1 MMIVEFHYWEEI
13 IFLYLTVYTVVR
25 LCSTDPRLTR
35 LTYSPPPRTWRN
47 IHFLKKCKEGWA
59 SFLA

>member
-35 LTYSPPPRTWRN
+35 LTYSPRTWRN